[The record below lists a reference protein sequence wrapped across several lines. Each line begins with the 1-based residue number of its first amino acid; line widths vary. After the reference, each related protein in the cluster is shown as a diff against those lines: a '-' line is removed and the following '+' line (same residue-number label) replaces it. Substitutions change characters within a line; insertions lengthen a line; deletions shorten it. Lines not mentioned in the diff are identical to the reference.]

1 MTMKKYAAAFILV
14 AFASFF
20 ASAATWFDAGVSG
33 YEDWPSDGSDLVVQG
48 AGTWS
53 GTASA
58 SLSAGAG
65 GSRLSVDAEA
75 EAPLGFAAAVSKS
88 IAGDRPRNSM
98 TSRTMAAISIQQKY
112 ERA

>member
-1 MTMKKYAAAFILV
+1 MTMKKYATAFILV

-58 SLSAGAG
+58 SLFAGAD
-65 GSRLSVDAEA
+65 GSRIGVDAA
-75 EAPLGFAAAVSKS
+75 ADSPLGFTAAWRRALPTT
-88 IAGDRPRNSM
+88 GRP
-98 TSRTMAAISIQQKY
+98 
-112 ERA
+112 